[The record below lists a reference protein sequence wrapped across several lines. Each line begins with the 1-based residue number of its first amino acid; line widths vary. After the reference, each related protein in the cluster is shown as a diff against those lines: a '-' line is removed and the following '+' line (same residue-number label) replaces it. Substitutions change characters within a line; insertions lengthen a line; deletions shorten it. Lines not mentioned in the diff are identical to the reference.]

1 MPIIVTRLEEKHLII
16 FPLRIFSGLIWLGTV
31 IRRLESNYGDFESR
45 ITAMGQGDTIFPD
58 SLMKLAVENWFSIYL
73 LVITIEILVS
83 ISLLTGTLSRG
94 GAFLGTV
101 NGIGIGMAGVGL
113 GIIDLIIPWTA
124 ALITLILFLF
134 THPGKYKGFD
144 RILDEKKLPKVIK
157 LLI

>member
-1 MPIIVTRLEEKHLII
+1 MPIIVTRLEEKHSIILAMRLI
-16 FPLRIFSGLIWLGTV
+16 SGMIWLGTV

-45 ITAMGQGDTIFPD
+45 ITAMGQGDTFFPD
-58 SLMKLAVENWFSIYL
+58 FLMKLAVENWFIIYL
-73 LVITIEILVS
+73 MVMSIEILVS

-94 GAFLGTV
+94 GALLATV
-101 NGIGIGMAGVGL
+101 NGFGIGLAGVGI
-113 GIIDLIIPWTA
+113 GISDLLIPWTV
-124 ALITLILFLF
+124 ALITLILLLF